1 MQTYRKKRKHAPP
14 NASKMAGLPEFHRVR
29 CWTTSA
35 RGCTYSNRIKE
46 RPKKGPNL
54 WATICGYF
62 GSKVHTQRKR
72 CQSGFRWLVRQQIL
86 FRSMPSESCNVP
98 SPQRNCAIAGSSA
111 CSIEYWCP
119 KTSNDPDSTA
129 KLATFP
135 RGHWADI
142 WPQANW
148 TDGGFSFWTEGAGV
162 AVFCTWSG
170 GSTWLGAGGSSG
182 SGSSSCSNFLSLW
195 FFHCWQHRNTHIT
208 RDSTTVAIV
217 AITGPGALVAA
228 CSRSECASK
237 CWSLVVR
244 DSFQSRERIQPLI
257 NWSVWSTTI
266 IYKTSPQVKVLFMD
280 NLRLN
285 MNKLLTHYLPS
296 STRGSFWPCLI
307 ASKSVALS
315 LWLLRCQTPLAAWG
329 RKMQRIHRDMARW
342 QKVKV
347 KPLWWPMDAYGM
359 FMVLLLPCDPQTHLF
374 YRAQKGCKGAATSP
388 VLHASLHCTHLW
400 NCKTARDGRWMYNH
414 PTSRSF
420 QSRSG
425 FVSAL
430 VVSSCLFVTTRSWYP
445 CTPSCWLFATFLCGH
460 LKQRQDRPQHNLPT
474 IWTWQWIPSGS

>member
-1 MQTYRKKRKHAPP
+1 
-14 NASKMAGLPEFHRVR
+14 
-29 CWTTSA
+29 
-35 RGCTYSNRIKE
+35 
-46 RPKKGPNL
+46 
-54 WATICGYF
+54 
-62 GSKVHTQRKR
+62 
-72 CQSGFRWLVRQQIL
+72 
-86 FRSMPSESCNVP
+86 
-98 SPQRNCAIAGSSA
+98 
-111 CSIEYWCP
+111 
-119 KTSNDPDSTA
+119 
-129 KLATFP
+129 
-135 RGHWADI
+135 
-142 WPQANW
+142 
-148 TDGGFSFWTEGAGV
+148 
-162 AVFCTWSG
+162 
-170 GSTWLGAGGSSG
+170 
-182 SGSSSCSNFLSLW
+182 
-195 FFHCWQHRNTHIT
+195 
-208 RDSTTVAIV
+208 
-217 AITGPGALVAA
+217 
-228 CSRSECASK
+228 
-237 CWSLVVR
+237 VVR

-460 LKQRQDRPQHNLPT
+460 LKQRQERPQHNLPT